1 MRIVALGQ
9 QKGGVGKSAAA
20 INLACHA
27 AASGFKV
34 AIIDMDEDQAT
45 TLKWAKRR
53 DDKERPAAVSANA
66 ITLPQTLERL
76 TAEGFAWVFLD
87 LPGRSASV
95 ASAGLVAADLILV
108 PCRPLEMDI
117 EASVATVKAAKR
129 ANKRYVYL
137 MNIVPAQHERQRAEQ
152 MAGTLEALGHPV
164 APSRIV
170 QRLVVPDAIAK
181 GHAAREMAPK
191 SKSADEFEKLF
202 QWLEKE
208 LGNR

>member
-9 QKGGVGKSAAA
+9 QKGGVGKSAVA
-20 INLACHA
+20 INLACQG
-27 AASGFKV
+27 AASGAKV
-34 AIIDMDEDQAT
+34 AIVDMDEEQAT

-53 DDKERPAAVSANA
+53 DDKERPFTLPANA
-66 ITLPQTLERL
+66 VTLPSILDRL
-76 TAEGFAWVFLD
+76 KREGFAWVFLD
-87 LPGRSASV
+87 LPGRNAAL

-108 PCRPLEMDI
+108 PCRPLEVDI

-137 MNIVPAQHERQRAEQ
+137 MNIVPVQHEQQRAEQ

-164 APSRIV
+164 APPRIV
-170 QRLVVPDAIAK
+170 QRLVVPDAIAQ
-181 GHAAREMAPK
+181 GQSAREKNSK
-191 SKSADEFEKLF
+191 SPSADEFKKLF

-208 LGNR
+208 LP